1 MTIPTI
7 IKKVLLFFFSQS
19 WLSPQIELFSW
30 FIGPFRRALC
40 RVWQTRVL
48 CLNKQIFAMMSI
60 AFSYSSG
67 KIASWQNFY
76 AVLKLTLGFRSESWK
91 LIILLE
97 DIVKKTVVT
106 LASRGVYVAEFSSG
120 MKNNFDCVKCVFAKL
135 L

>member
-7 IKKVLLFFFSQS
+7 IKKVLFFFFFSQS
-19 WLSPQIELFSW
+19 WLSLQIELFSR

-97 DIVKKTVVT
+97 DIVKKT
-106 LASRGVYVAEFSSG
+106 
-120 MKNNFDCVKCVFAKL
+120 D
-135 L
+135 